1 MISAK
6 ESIPRLDFDLFDKD
20 KTSLAKDT
28 INAFHDYGFCVFFNH
43 TIDKDLISNCLDI
56 YQEFFNFPDNV
67 KESFIVPDIGGARGF
82 TKFKTETAK
91 NYDRPDLKE
100 FWHVGRDSLTNP
112 KNIWID
118 ELKNHKKLSLDLYNQ
133 FDLLGRDIMELI
145 GIGLG
150 LESNFFNEIIEKGNS
165 IMRIINY
172 PKIENFNT
180 DSLRASPHEDINFI
194 TLLIGGHQPGLEVL
208 NGDKWLKADFS
219 RDEIV
224 VNVGDMLQRYT
235 NKYLVSATHR
245 VTNGE
250 EMNTQRISIPFFLH
264 PRSDFLIKPLESLL
278 GSHNHYPD
286 PITADDYLNQRLA
299 EIKLK

>member
-1 MISAK
+1 
-6 ESIPRLDFDLFDKD
+6 
-20 KTSLAKDT
+20 
-28 INAFHDYGFCVFFNH
+28 
-43 TIDKDLISNCLDI
+43 
-56 YQEFFNFPDNV
+56 
-67 KESFIVPDIGGARGF
+67 
-82 TKFKTETAK
+82 
-91 NYDRPDLKE
+91 
-100 FWHVGRDSLTNP
+100 
-112 KNIWID
+112 
-118 ELKNHKKLSLDLYNQ
+118 
-133 FDLLGRDIMELI
+133 
-145 GIGLG
+145 
-150 LESNFFNEIIEKGNS
+150 
-165 IMRIINY
+165 MRVINY
-172 PKIENFNT
+172 PKIKNFNT
-180 DSLRASPHEDINFI
+180 NSLRASPHEDINFI

>member
-1 MISAK
+1 MNSSN
-6 ESIPRLDFDLFDKD
+6 ESIPHLDFDLFSKD
-20 KTSLAKDT
+20 KSLLAKGT
-28 INAFHDYGFCVFFNH
+28 INALHNYGFCVFSNH
-43 TIDKDLISNCLDI
+43 TIHKDLISNCLNM
-56 YQEFFNFPDNV
+56 YQKFFNYSDDI
-67 KESFIVPDIGGARGF
+67 KESFIVPNIGGARGF

-91 NYDRPDLKE
+91 NYDQPDLKE
-100 FWHVGRDSLTNP
+100 FWHVGRDNINNP

-118 ELKNHKKLSLDLYNQ
+118 DLENHKQLSLDLYNQ

-145 GIGLG
+145 AIGLG
-150 LESNFFNEIIEKGNS
+150 LESDFFNEIIEKGNS

-208 NGDKWLKADFS
+208 NGNKWLKADFS

-235 NKYLVSATHR
+235 NKYLS
-245 VTNGE
+245 
-250 EMNTQRISIPFFLH
+250 
-264 PRSDFLIKPLESLL
+264 LI
-278 GSHNHYPD
+278 H
-286 PITADDYLNQRLA
+286 I
-299 EIKLK
+299 

>member
-1 MISAK
+1 MNSSK
-6 ESIPRLDFDLFDKD
+6 EIIPHLDFDLFDKD

-28 INAFHDYGFCVFFNH
+28 INAFHNYGFCVFFNH
-43 TIDKDLISNCLDI
+43 TIDKDLITNCLNL
-56 YQEFFNFPDNV
+56 YQKFFNYPDKI
-67 KESFIVPDIGGARGF
+67 KESFIVPNIGGARGF

-91 NYDRPDLKE
+91 DYHQPDLKE
-100 FWHVGRDSLTNP
+100 FWHVGRDNINDP
-112 KNIWID
+112 KNVWID
-118 ELKNHKKLSLDLYNQ
+118 DLENHKKLSLDLYNQ

-150 LESNFFNEIIEKGNS
+150 LESNYFNKIIENGNS

-172 PKIENFNT
+172 PKIENIKT
-180 DSLRASPHEDINFI
+180 DSQRASPHEDINFI
-194 TLLIGGHQPGLEVL
+194 TLLIGGHQPGLEVR
-208 NGDKWLKADFS
+208 NGDKWIKADFS

-224 VNVGDMLQRYT
+224 VNIGDMLQRFT
-235 NKYLVSATHR
+235 NRYLKSATHR
-245 VTNGE
+245 VNNGT

-278 GSHNHYPD
+278 GEHNYYPD
-286 PITADDYLNQRLA
+286 PITADDYLNQRLE

>member
-1 MISAK
+1 MISHK

-28 INAFHDYGFCVFFNH
+28 INAFHNYGFCVFFNH
-43 TIDKDLISNCLDI
+43 TIDKDLITNCLQM
-56 YQEFFNFPDNV
+56 YQEFFNYPDNI
-67 KESFIVPDIGGARGF
+67 KESFIVPNIGGARGF

-91 NYDRPDLKE
+91 NFQQPDLKE
-100 FWHVGRDSLTNP
+100 FWHVGRENIHNP

-118 ELKNHKKLSLDLYNQ
+118 DLHNHRKLSIDLYHQ

-172 PKIENFNT
+172 PKIDNFKT

-245 VTNGE
+245 VSNGK

-278 GSHNHYPD
+278 GNHNYYPD

>member
-1 MISAK
+1 M
-6 ESIPRLDFDLFDKD
+6 
-20 KTSLAKDT
+20 
-28 INAFHDYGFCVFFNH
+28 
-43 TIDKDLISNCLDI
+43 
-56 YQEFFNFPDNV
+56 
-67 KESFIVPDIGGARGF
+67 
-82 TKFKTETAK
+82 
-91 NYDRPDLKE
+91 
-100 FWHVGRDSLTNP
+100 
-112 KNIWID
+112 
-118 ELKNHKKLSLDLYNQ
+118 
-133 FDLLGRDIMELI
+133 
-145 GIGLG
+145 
-150 LESNFFNEIIEKGNS
+150 
-165 IMRIINY
+165 
-172 PKIENFNT
+172 
-180 DSLRASPHEDINFI
+180 
-194 TLLIGGHQPGLEVL
+194 L

-278 GSHNHYPD
+278 GSQNHYPD

>member
-1 MISAK
+1 MISNK
-6 ESIPRLDFDLFDKD
+6 ESIPHLDFDLFNKD

-43 TIDKDLISNCLDI
+43 TIDKDLIANCLGM
-56 YQEFFNFPDNV
+56 YQEFFNYPDNV

-91 NYDRPDLKE
+91 NYDSPDLKE
-100 FWHVGRDSLTNP
+100 FWHVGRDNLDNP

-118 ELKNHKKLSLDLYNQ
+118 DLKNHKKLSLDLYNQ
-133 FDLLGRDIMELI
+133 FDSLGRDIMELI

-150 LESNFFNEIIEKGNS
+150 LESNFFNEIIENGNS
-165 IMRIINY
+165 IMRVINY

-180 DSLRASPHEDINFI
+180 NSLRASPHEDINFI

-224 VNVGDMLQRYT
+224 VNAVSYT
-235 NKYLVSATHR
+235 HLTLPTMIGV
-245 VTNGE
+245 
-250 EMNTQRISIPFFLH
+250 
-264 PRSDFLIKPLESLL
+264 
-278 GSHNHYPD
+278 
-286 PITADDYLNQRLA
+286 
-299 EIKLK
+299 